1 MLPSRA
7 IPDSGPGAREGRSV
21 KTWITP
27 MLFLL
32 IANSSSAQWTPQ
44 ESGTK
49 ARLRGLSVVSRD
61 IAWVSGSEG
70 TCLRTTDGGKTW
82 VARTL
87 PGASSLDF
95 RDVHAVDTD
104 IAYLLS
110 IGEGENSRI

>member
-61 IAWVSGSEG
+61 VAWASGTGG
-70 TCLRTTDGGKTW
+70 TCLRTSDGGKTW
-82 VARTL
+82 VARTV
-87 PGASSLDF
+87 PGASSLEF
-95 RDVHAVDTD
+95 RDIHGTNAAT
-104 IAYLLS
+104 AYILS
-110 IGEGENSRI
+110 IGEGEKS